1 MGIFAGVTTWG
12 WGRPSSGKQISSNIM
27 KYLMQ
32 LPGSLAKVVNPM
44 AGSRL
49 RLQVP
54 PDLEC
59 PGHLGSPAIAV
70 ATAIVGAQ
78 LPRSSDRCA
87 SIGPSGG
94 HQTAGKSQQNHGKT
108 CENAL
113 YTGISTG
120 ISMYFH
126 SHLSFIFILPPAVV
140 IMTCAWTLQHK
151 STTTTYGSKTL

>member
-1 MGIFAGVTTWG
+1 VGIFAGVTTWG

-70 ATAIVGAQ
+70 ATAIVGSRAAPIVVPPLDHQVVIKRLGNPSKIMGKHVKMPCTLVFQ
-78 LPRSSDRCA
+78 LVFQCI
-87 SIGPSGG
+87 SI
-94 HQTAGKSQQNHGKT
+94 A
-108 CENAL
+108 
-113 YTGISTG
+113 I
-120 ISMYFH
+120 FH
-126 SHLSFIFILPPAVV
+126 SFSFYHLQL
-140 IMTCAWTLQHK
+140 
-151 STTTTYGSKTL
+151 